1 MTGVQTC
8 ALPIYLGILAEGVS
22 LGRHTFANTLKY
34 VFMATSANFGN
45 MFSMAGASLFLSF
58 LPLLPKQILIENL
71 MTDLPELTISTDN
84 VDQKL
89 VQRPRRWNISL
100 VRKFMITFGFLSVV
114 FDFLTF
120 LALRISNSTEQVFRT
135 GWFVESVISASIMV
149 LIIRTQQPFYN
160 SRPSKYLLI
169 ATLSLVV
176 FTLIF
181 PLTPIAS
188 LFGFS
193 PMPITLYL
201 LIGVIVTMY
210 VASAELIK
218 RKFYS
223 SIKL

>member
-1 MTGVQTC
+1 
-8 ALPIYLGILAEGVS
+8 
-22 LGRHTFANTLKY
+22 
-34 VFMATSANFGN
+34 
-45 MFSMAGASLFLSF
+45 
-58 LPLLPKQILIENL
+58 
-71 MTDLPELTISTDN
+71 
-84 VDQKL
+84 
-89 VQRPRRWNISL
+89 
-100 VRKFMITFGFLSVV
+100 
-114 FDFLTF
+114 
-120 LALRISNSTEQVFRT
+120 
-135 GWFVESVISASIMV
+135 MV